1 MKDQEKRRGLK
12 VIVIAVAIAL
22 VMTIL
27 TLLLSGRAFVLT
39 GAVNTILRPGRA
51 LMVSLAELAEKQFAA
66 GDEVAQ
72 LEAENER
79 LRTQVAELQRSA
91 RESERLQEENVRLR
105 GLVGL
110 QEKNENFDFESATV
124 VAWGASN
131 WTSEFTISKGTEYGI
146 EAYDCVVTEAGYL
159 VGIVEETGVGW
170 ATVRTILDTDFSMGV
185 SIYESTETA
194 VAEGSFDLMKQGYL
208 RSTYIPADSSLRTG
222 YTILTSGLGGNY
234 PMGLTI
240 GTVATVA
247 TDVSGLTDY
256 AIIRPAA
263 DIAALSAV
271 YVIKNFDIVE

>member
-1 MKDQEKRRGLK
+1 MKEQEKRRGLK
-12 VIVIAVAIAL
+12 VIAGAVAIAL

-51 LMVSLAELAEKQFAA
+51 LMDSLAELAEKQFAA
-66 GDEVAQ
+66 DDEVVQLRTENEQLKAQ
-72 LEAENER
+72 LAEMQQTVR
-79 LRTQVAELQRSA
+79 DS
-91 RESERLQEENVRLR
+91 ESLLDENDRLR
-105 GLVGL
+105 GLLGL
-110 QEKNENFDFESATV
+110 QAKHREFDFESATI

-131 WTSEFTISKGTEYGI
+131 WTSEFTISKGSEYGI
-146 EAYDCVVTEAGYL
+146 EVYDCVVTEAGDL
-159 VGIVEETGVGW
+159 VGVVQEVGVGW
-170 ATVRTILDTDFSMGV
+170 STVRTILDTDFSMGV
-185 SIYESTETA
+185 SIYESAETA
-194 VAEGSFDLMKQGYL
+194 VAEGSFELMKQGYL
-208 RSTYIPADSSLRTG
+208 RLTYIPADSSLRTG

-263 DIAALSAV
+263 EIASLSAI
-271 YVIKNFDIVE
+271 YVIKDFDIEE